1 MTPAFERYIE
11 PARRRP
17 QLWRVALGLVLI
29 VVIYVI
35 PLAGIA
41 FLPDL
46 PPQVENFLD
55 HLLIGPWLTLVIL
68 ASFLPAILGV
78 IVAVR
83 LLHRRS
89 AASLIGPR
97 RPAFRDF
104 LITAGVMLGLAA
116 IASVLASIFAPPE
129 EGIYRNL
136 PLIVWLAFLPLG
148 VLGILVQTGAEE
160 LIFRGYLQQQ
170 LAARFRS
177 PLIWMLLPSILFGA
191 LHYNPLEMGGNS
203 LLVVFVTGLVGL
215 LAADLTARTGTL
227 GAAWG
232 LHAANNAL
240 ALLFVA
246 APGPLGGLGLW
257 VRQMPQSA
265 PEMIPLLLLDVA
277 SLLVIWAVAR
287 RLLRR

>member
-17 QLWRVALGLVLI
+17 QLWRVALGLVII
-29 VVIYVI
+29 VVIYII
-35 PLAGIA
+35 PLVGIA

-46 PPQVENFLD
+46 PPQAENFLD

-104 LITAGVMLGLAA
+104 LITAGIMLGLAG
-116 IASVLASIFAPPE
+116 LAALAAPLLPGE
-129 EGIYRNL
+129 EPVYRNL
-136 PLIVWLAFLPLG
+136 PVLLWLAFLPLA
-148 VLGILVQTGAEE
+148 LLAILIQTGAEE

-177 PLIWMLLPSILFGA
+177 PLIWMLLPSVLFGA

-246 APGPLGGLGLW
+246 PPGPLGGLSLW
-257 VRQMPQSA
+257 IRETPQDA
-265 PEMIPLLLLDVA
+265 PEMMPLLLLDVA
-277 SLLVIWAVAR
+277 SLLLIWAIAR